1 MTDPFELAWAMV
13 RKEVVAPTYDD
24 SVPPIWQTLAAIGE
38 SAPPDSFPDTTENEK
53 LALLGATLLANLIS
67 QQKFEEPHIEWLDF
81 MNFATEYGLA
91 VKHQTRDD
99 DICWN
104 KVY

>member
-1 MTDPFELAWAMV
+1 MTNV
-13 RKEVVAPTYDD
+13 KYDD
-24 SVPPIWQTLAAIGE
+24 SVPPIWETLSEIGE
-38 SAPPDSFPDTTENEK
+38 NAKFPDSPTAENEK

-91 VKHQTRDD
+91 VEHQTRDND
-99 DICWN
+99 FCWN
-104 KVY
+104 RVY